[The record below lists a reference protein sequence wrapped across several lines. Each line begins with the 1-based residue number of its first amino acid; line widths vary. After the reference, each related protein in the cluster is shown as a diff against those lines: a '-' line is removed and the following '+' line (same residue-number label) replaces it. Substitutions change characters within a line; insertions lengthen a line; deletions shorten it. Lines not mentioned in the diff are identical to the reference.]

1 MTERENILAILRY
14 QPYERMPVVSFGYWP
29 ETLRKWAE
37 EGHISAGEAEGY
49 ARCGDNSEADF
60 AIMRRLGFDFN
71 WNACVGGMNKSVF
84 ARDYAAIDR
93 EIERL
98 RPLIALGGYIPCPD
112 HRIAPDAKF
121 ENVQYYCERL
131 ASLSL

>member
-60 AIMRRLGFDFN
+60 AIMRRPGFDFN
-71 WNACVGGMNKSVF
+71 WNACVGGNVGLLPPFPETVLHSGRTAERSSAMRRGCRCSSSPASSPF
-84 ARDYAAIDR
+84 PPRSARR
-93 EIERL
+93 
-98 RPLIALGGYIPCPD
+98 
-112 HRIAPDAKF
+112 
-121 ENVQYYCERL
+121 
-131 ASLSL
+131 

>member
-60 AIMRRLGFDFN
+60 AIMRRLGFDFQL
-71 WNACVGGMNKSVF
+71 
-84 ARDYAAIDR
+84 
-93 EIERL
+93 ERL
-98 RPLIALGGYIPCPD
+98 RRRQC
-112 HRIAPDAKF
+112 RAPP
-121 ENVQYYCERL
+121 
-131 ASLSL
+131 SLPGNRP